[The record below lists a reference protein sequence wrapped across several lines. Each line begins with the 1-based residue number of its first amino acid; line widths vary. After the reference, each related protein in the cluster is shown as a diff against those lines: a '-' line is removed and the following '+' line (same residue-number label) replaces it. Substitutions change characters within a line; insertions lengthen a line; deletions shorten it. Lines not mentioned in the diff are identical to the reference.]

1 MCANL
6 AKTSPEKLAT
16 VQEEKYGTQ
25 MLVGKELSIVL
36 KQCEIMY
43 TLQVLFLLKGW
54 MIEIMGEEKD
64 ATLLH
69 HLSILTR

>member
-1 MCANL
+1 
-6 AKTSPEKLAT
+6 
-16 VQEEKYGTQ
+16 